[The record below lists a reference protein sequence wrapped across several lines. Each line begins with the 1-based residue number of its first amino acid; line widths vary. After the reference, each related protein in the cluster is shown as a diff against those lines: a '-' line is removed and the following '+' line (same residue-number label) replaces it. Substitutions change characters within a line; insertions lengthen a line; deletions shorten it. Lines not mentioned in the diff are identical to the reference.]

1 MSSKFQP
8 KKQKRAAGRA
18 GKAVTAGV
26 MFAAAQELLASKSV
40 VDPMQLAA
48 LPPAPALDEGAAVA
62 AAALAQVEAVAV
74 DLDVPAQSPQA
85 AEPEVSAEL
94 ADLLAQL
101 ADGDATAEAPAVDES
116 ALDEPVLLAQAST
129 ADAAVAA
136 AEPQAAA
143 PEAAS
148 AGTGAEAAAFQMS
161 PQLALVGGL
170 GLIGAAA
177 ALSGGGSSDSQPVPT
192 NTPAPTSTPAPTT
205 PPTPTEAPTHEVSG
219 RVIDGPVQHARVFY
233 DANGDGVWNDLNGNN
248 QWDEGDEYFTFTD
261 ESGNFKL
268 AGFTAT
274 TAGRIVVEAG
284 GIDSETTLAVGTLM
298 AAVNGSAEGVIVS
311 PLSLML
317 ALNPGMTQADLAK
330 ALGLD
335 LPAGVDLLHF
345 DPIAE
350 MEGDNAALAIQVFA
364 AQQQLYALVGAISE
378 LSAGA
383 DGVVSPAELQAAL
396 AAVGNALKT
405 TGNLHDAIHAA
416 VAAVVSDA
424 GQVDHI
430 TEAIQFISDA
440 IHTAYTK
447 TTGDLTLA
455 SARVLVASGDTSDPN
470 YKLAW
475 DMLADARAAAAVS
488 QSTLLTMVSTVQHGG
503 TYSVEQ
509 LQSAINNQ
517 VEHYHNVAGQ
527 LTAAQVG
534 KVVSGGDDALDLLV
548 QQLHSAGIEQ
558 ISLSAEQ
565 VTTLTTAHH
574 DLDFAAGTD
583 VVVTGTSFLGA
594 AVAGGA
600 GVASLLGAADVA
612 VALTGAE
619 VAAIAG
625 RSDASLDDLVEKLQG
640 AGMDTLQLSAAQVN
654 QLAHASTHLDFDAG
668 TAVDIGSNFLNGTA
682 SQAELGRLLGQA
694 DVTVHLTQ
702 QDVDKAIVGGDA
714 ALARTVDAL
723 HQAGMDVLALGDH
736 EVASLAHAHLHL
748 AAGTDVSVTGT
759 HFLSAGTATDDEL
772 HALLQDANVTV
783 HMTNGDLA
791 QVLKATTDDA
801 QLDALTTH
809 LHDVGVDALALDA
822 GQALALADAPQ
833 HFTLN
838 DALQVQLN
846 DALTLA
852 NAASPAEITALHNLL
867 AGADVSAE
875 LDVADLRQLHLNST
889 DELGSA
895 ISSMEAKLDAMGVEH
910 LEISDELAD
919 ALAEAGVRFAPSHD
933 ESMPIVGN
941 DHFGQDVVVR
951 AQADVAGGDTAYLQ
965 ASLQELQQLGAD
977 HVEGAGGV
985 KHIELAMS
993 NSTGT
998 VQDFTLSDLPSFEAA
1013 ANVDLVVTDSDMAL
1027 LFSGDHFAE
1036 NLQALSAAHVD
1047 RLLLSGQSETAG
1059 QLNAEHAALLNQ
1071 LHLTFAQANLDQTQ
1085 VQLLGLGDE
1094 PAHTLDPF
1102 NKHPTQNS

>member
-18 GKAVTAGV
+18 GKAVTAGI

-40 VDPMQLAA
+40 VDPMQLPE

-62 AAALAQVEAVAV
+62 ASALAQVEAVAV

-101 ADGDATAEAPAVDES
+101 ADGDAAEEAPAVDGS

-129 ADAAVAA
+129 ADASVAA

-148 AGTGAEAAAFQMS
+148 AGTGAEAAFQMS

-177 ALSGGGSSDSQPVPT
+177 ALSGGSSGSQPVPT
-192 NTPAPTSTPAPTT
+192 TTPAPTPA
-205 PPTPTEAPTHEVSG
+205 PTEAPTHEVSG

-233 DANGDGVWNDLNGNN
+233 DANGDGVWNDLNGNG
-248 QWDEGDEYFTFTD
+248 QWDAGDEYFAFTD
-261 ESGNFKL
+261 DDGNFTL
-268 AGFTAT
+268 AGYTAT
-274 TAGRIVVEAG
+274 DVGRIVVEAG
-284 GIDSETTLAVGTLM
+284 GIDSETGLAVGSLM
-298 AAVNGSAEGVIVS
+298 AAVNGSSEGLIVS
-311 PLSLML
+311 PLSLLL

-330 ALGLD
+330 ALGLN

-345 DPIAE
+345 DPIAA
-350 MEGDNAALAIQVFA
+350 MNGTGANAALGIQVFA
-364 AQQQLYALVGAISE
+364 AQQQLYALVRAISE

-383 DGVVSPAELQAAL
+383 DGVVSPAALQAAL
-396 AAVGNALKT
+396 GAVGNALKT

-424 GQVDHI
+424 GQAAHI
-430 TEAIQFISDA
+430 TQAIQFSSDA
-440 IHTAYTK
+440 IHDAYTK
-447 TTGDLTLA
+447 TTASGLTLA
-455 SARVLVASGDTSDPN
+455 GARALVASGDTTDAN
-470 YKLAW
+470 YAAAVELLAG
-475 DMLADARAAAAVS
+475 ARAAASVS
-488 QSTLLTMVSTVQHGG
+488 QSTLLTVVSNVHSGG
-503 TYSVEQ
+503 TYSEDV
-509 LQSAINNQ
+509 LKSAIDNQ
-517 VEHYHNVAGQ
+517 VEHYHDVAGQ
-527 LTAAQVG
+527 LTAAQVS

-583 VVVTGTSFLGA
+583 VVVTGTSFLGT

-619 VAAIAG
+619 VTAIAG
-625 RSDASLDDLVEKLQG
+625 RSDASLDDLVEKLQS
-640 AGMDTLQLSAAQVN
+640 AGMDTLQLSGAQVN
-654 QLAHASTHLDFDAG
+654 QLAHAGTQLDFDAG

-702 QDVDKAIVGGDA
+702 QDVDKVVVGGDA
-714 ALARTVDAL
+714 ALASTVDAL

-736 EVASLAHAHLHL
+736 EVATLAHAHLHL

-759 HFLSAGTATDDEL
+759 HFLSAGTATDGEL
-772 HALLQDANVTV
+772 HALLQDANVTA

-838 DALQVQLN
+838 DALQVQLD

-852 NAASPAEITALHNLL
+852 KTASDAEITALHNLL
-867 AGADVSAE
+867 AEADVTAK
-875 LDVADLRQLHLNST
+875 LDIADLRQLHVNGT
-889 DELGSA
+889 DALADKISA
-895 ISSMEAKLDAMGVEH
+895 METKLDAMGVEH

-951 AQADVAGGDTAYLQ
+951 AQADVAGGDTAFLQ

-977 HVEGAGGV
+977 HVVGAGGV

-1013 ANVDLVVTDSDMAL
+1013 ANVDLVVSDSDLAL
-1027 LFSGDHFAE
+1027 LLSGDHFAE

-1047 RLLLSGQSETAG
+1047 RLLLSEHSETAG
-1059 QLNAEHAALLNQ
+1059 QLNAEHAALLDQ
-1071 LHLTFAQANLDQTQ
+1071 LHLSFAQASLDPTQ

-1094 PAHTLDPF
+1094 PTHTLDPF

>member
-62 AAALAQVEAVAV
+62 ASALAQVEAVAV

-101 ADGDATAEAPAVDES
+101 ADGDAAAEAPAVDES

-129 ADAAVAA
+129 ADA

-177 ALSGGGSSDSQPVPT
+177 ALSGGGSSDSH
-192 NTPAPTSTPAPTT
+192 PAPTT
-205 PPTPTEAPTHEVSG
+205 PPTPTEAPTHTATG

-233 DANGDGVWNDLNGNN
+233 DADGDGVWDDLNGNG

-261 ESGNFKL
+261 DDGNFTL
-268 AGFTAT
+268 AGYTAS

-284 GIDSETTLAVGTLM
+284 GIDSETGLAVGSLI
-298 AAVNGSAEGVIVS
+298 AAINGSAEGVIVS

-335 LPAGVDLLHF
+335 LPPGVDLLHF
-345 DPIAE
+345 DPIAA
-350 MEGDNAALAIQVFA
+350 MNGTGANAALGIQVFA
-364 AQQQLYALVGAISE
+364 AQQQLYALVRAISE

-424 GQVDHI
+424 GQVANI
-430 TEAIQFISDA
+430 TQAIQFSSDA
-440 IHTAYTK
+440 IHDAYTK
-447 TTGDLTLA
+447 TTASGLTLA
-455 SARVLVASGDTSDPN
+455 GARALVASGDTTDAN
-470 YKLAW
+470 YAAAVELLAG
-475 DMLADARAAAAVS
+475 ARAAASVS
-488 QSTLLTMVSTVQHGG
+488 QSTLLTVVSDVHHGG
-503 TYSVEQ
+503 TYSEGA

-517 VEHYHNVAGQ
+517 VEHYHDVAGQ
-527 LTAAQVG
+527 LTAAQVS

-612 VALTGAE
+612 VALTGTE
-619 VAAIAG
+619 VTAIAG
-625 RSDASLDDLVEKLQG
+625 RSDASLDDLVAKLQG

-654 QLAHASTHLDFDAG
+654 QLAHSASALDFDAG

-702 QDVDKAIVGGDA
+702 QDVDKVVVGGDA
-714 ALARTVDAL
+714 ALASTVDAL

-772 HALLQDANVTV
+772 HALLQDANVTA

-941 DHFGQDVVVR
+941 DHFGQDVMVR

-977 HVEGAGGV
+977 HVEGAGSV

-1013 ANVDLVVTDSDMAL
+1013 ANVDLVVTDSDLAL
-1027 LFSGDHFAE
+1027 LLSGDRFAE

-1047 RLLLSGQSETAG
+1047 RLLLSGHSETAG

-1071 LHLTFAQANLDQTQ
+1071 LHLTFAQASLDQTQ

-1094 PAHTLDPF
+1094 PAHALDPF